1 MEIYLAR
8 HGQTAFNRDSK
19 MQGIGPIP
27 LTKEGTA
34 YVHSIAQKSK
44 DAKIN
49 TIYVSELL
57 RAQQTAAVYKEYFDA
72 ALIEDSRLNE
82 IDVGDF
88 EGRYFKDLRNEHGE
102 VFDLWSSGNFY
113 NVNIPNGEKFVDIES
128 RLRDFIKDTCNDS
141 SGDQS
146 ILIVSHYVIIK
157 LFISIIFTDNLNAS
171 NVMRIDLGNI
181 AKLSLDKTKK
191 WSLQYFNLPI
201 IK

>member
-8 HGQTAFNRDSK
+8 HGQTSFNRDNK

-27 LTKEGTA
+27 LTKEGID
-34 YVHSIAQKSK
+34 YIHSIACKSK
-44 DAKIN
+44 DAKID

-57 RAQQTAAVYKEYFDA
+57 RAQQTAAVYKEYFDVPV
-72 ALIEDSRLNE
+72 IGDSRLNE

-88 EGRYFKDLRNEHGE
+88 EGRYFDDLRNEHGE
-102 VFDLWSSGNFY
+102 VFDLWSAGDFY
-113 NVNIPNGEKFVDIES
+113 NVDIPNGEQFVDIEN
-128 RLRDFIKDTCNDS
+128 RLRDFITDIHKQS
-141 SGDQS
+141 FEDQS

-171 NVMRIDLGNI
+171 NLMRINLGNI
-181 AKLSLDKTKK
+181 AKLSLNKTKK